1 MKAVLC
7 TRLGQAE
14 DLVLAELPKPEPQ
27 PGELLVQVAFAALNF
42 FDTLIIAGQYQFKPT
57 LPFSP
62 GGEFCGRVVALGA
75 GVTGIRVGQ
84 RVAGF
89 CGWGAC
95 RDYLTIEATRV
106 ITLPD
111 DVADE
116 AAAGLFITYG
126 TALHGLADRGQLR
139 SGESLAVLGASGGA
153 GLAAVEIGAALGA
166 NVIACASDSEKLAV
180 AQAHG
185 ARVLVDYGKN
195 DLKAALRA
203 ATQGKGVDVVYDPV
217 GGDFSEA
224 AIRSLA
230 WRGRF
235 LVVGF
240 ASGSI
245 PSIPLNLM
253 LLKGCDLRGV
263 FWGAY
268 IEREPQALT
277 RDMERILAWLRQ
289 GMLKA
294 RVHAVFAP
302 ADIGEALSVLTNRK
316 AIGKVLIRFPAL

>member
-1 MKAVLC
+1 MKAILC
-7 TRLGQAE
+7 TRLGRAD
-14 DLVLAELPKPEPQ
+14 DLVLADIPVPESQ
-27 PGELLVQVAFAALNF
+27 PGELLIQVAFAALNF
-42 FDTLIIAGQYQFKPT
+42 FDTLIIAGQYQFKPD

-75 GVTGIRVGQ
+75 GVEGIRIGQ

-95 RDYLTIEATRV
+95 RDYLAIKATQV
-106 ITLPD
+106 VLLPD

-139 SGESLAVLGASGGA
+139 AGETLAVLGASGGA

-166 NVIACASDSEKLAV
+166 HVVACASDAEKLAV

-185 ARVLVDYGKN
+185 ASVLIDYSK
-195 DLKAALRA
+195 DELKVALRA
-203 ATQGKGVDVVYDPV
+203 ATQGRGVDVVYDPV

-245 PSIPLNLM
+245 PSIPLNLL

-268 IEREPQALT
+268 IEREPQAFN

-289 GMLKA
+289 GKLKA
-294 RVHAVFAP
+294 RVHAVFSP
-302 ADIGEALSVLTNRK
+302 ETISEALSLLSSRK
-316 AIGKVLIRFPAL
+316 VIGKLLVKFQAQ